1 MDLSGKVVLITGAA
15 RRVGREIA
23 LALARQGADIMI
35 HYNRSGQ
42 EAHDAI
48 YELRQLGVRADAVR
62 GNLGNPLDI
71 ERIFVELE
79 AQFGRIDVLV
89 NNASAFEPANFL
101 EMTVDQWNYAMGI
114 NLRAPFLCGQRAAHL
129 MLALNTGGVIV
140 NIADVAGIVPW
151 VRFPQHS
158 VSKAG
163 LLMLTR
169 VMAKSLGPLIRV
181 NAVVPGPVLKPEDMA
196 HQTWE
201 KIGDDLPLFR
211 TGSPENVAQA
221 VMAVIENDFMTGSV
235 LTVDGGDS
243 LLGGLDFLDR

>member
-1 MDLSGKVVLITGAA
+1 MGLA
-15 RRVGREIA
+15 RR
-23 LALARQGADIMI
+23 GANIMV

-42 EAHDAI
+42 EAHETVH
-48 YELRQLGVRADAVR
+48 ELRQLGVRAEAVR

-79 AQFGRIDVLV
+79 AQFGCIDVLV
-89 NNASAFEPANFL
+89 NNASSFESANFL
-101 EMTVDQWNYAMGI
+101 EMTVDQWNYALAI

-129 MLALNTGGVIV
+129 MLARNTGGVIV
-140 NIADVAGIVPW
+140 NVSDVAGVVPW

-169 VMAKSLGPLIRV
+169 VMAKSLAPLIRV
-181 NAVVPGPVLKPEDMA
+181 NAVIPGPVLKPEDMA
-196 HQTWE
+196 HATWE
-201 KIGDDLPLFR
+201 KLGDDLPLFH
-211 TGSPENVAQA
+211 TGSPDNVAQA
-221 VMAVIENDFMTGSV
+221 VIALAENDFMTGTL

-243 LLGGLDFLDR
+243 LMGSLDLLDR

>member
-23 LALARQGADIMI
+23 LALAQQGADIMI

-48 YELRQLGVRADAVR
+48 YELRQLGVRAEAVR

-79 AQFGRIDVLV
+79 AQFGRINVLV